1 MKKSLTHMLY
11 HVLVIIVSAGIAL
24 SLPEI
29 IRYITR
35 KVLLYWSFI
44 ENEESFLIS
53 AEIATAVI
61 LIVLVNAAVRNWK
74 TRKLSH
80 VAGTAGLVAA
90 APPESMLAKLRGRKM
105 KEKHGMGRSVMLIS
119 STGYRTFTDPTA
131 DLHEVL
137 RNCRDAKIML
147 LDPLKDGVAARA
159 KSLGDPA
166 VTPER
171 FRDQIIR
178 SIDFLKGLKAC
189 QKNIRLKLYQE
200 APLVKLGVLG
210 DYLWLK
216 HYPTGLNVRKM
227 PEYVFKH
234 DRDASLF
241 NLFYQYFVGRWL
253 DPNVPE
259 YDLDTDELIYRNKTG
274 NEVRR
279 VKFNDVVME
288 F

>member
-1 MKKSLTHMLY
+1 MKKNLTHMLY
-11 HVLVIIVSAGIAL
+11 HVLVIILSAGIAL

-53 AEIATAVI
+53 AEITAAII
-61 LIVLVNAAVRNWK
+61 LIILVNSTVRHWRN
-74 TRKLSH
+74 RKLSQT
-80 VAGTAGLVAA
+80 ARAAGLVTA
-90 APPESMLAKLRGRKM
+90 APPTSLLAKMQGRKL
-105 KEKHGMGRSVMLIS
+105 KKAQGMGRSIMLIS
-119 STGYRTFTDPTA
+119 STGYHTFTDPDA
-131 DLHEVL
+131 DLHGVL
-137 RNCRDAKIML
+137 KNCRDAKIML
-147 LDPLKDGVAARA
+147 LDPLKDGVTARA
-159 KSLGDPA
+159 RSLGDPA
-166 VTPER
+166 ITPER

-189 QKNIRLKLYQE
+189 QKNIRLKLYQDP
-200 APLVKLGVLG
+200 PLVKLGVLG

-234 DRDASLF
+234 DQDGSLF

-279 VKFNDVVME
+279 EKFNDVVME